1 MKHSNTGAEVT
12 TSQTSDGDSLVDVIK
27 PRNSGKHQNLSS
39 QKLRYQ
45 DAILWLLRKI
55 TNMAYLITFFEKC
68 NSKWAGTYYFSIY
81 TYSNF
86 KV

>member
-39 QKLRYQ
+39 QILRYQ
-45 DAILWLLRKI
+45 DAILCL
-55 TNMAYLITFFEKC
+55 EK
-68 NSKWAGTYYFSIY
+68 
-81 TYSNF
+81 
-86 KV
+86 